1 MDLKRE
7 KIEKDYLK
15 LQQLTDLERMRDNM
29 IRHRGALWIMKTN
42 HSTEITIKS
51 EGTRERFLKFIH
63 SEIETLQSELGLIDP
78 YPAPEFE
85 EVDQ

>member
-15 LQQLTDLERMRDNM
+15 LQQLNDLERMRDNM
-29 IRHRGALWIMKTN
+29 IRHRGALWLIKTN
-42 HSTEITIKS
+42 HSTEITIRH
-51 EGTRERFLKFIH
+51 EGTRDRFLKFIQ

-85 EVDQ
+85 EVD

>member
-1 MDLKRE
+1 MKAKRE
-7 KIEKDYLK
+7 KIEQDYLK

-29 IRHRGALWIMKTN
+29 IRHQGALWIMKTN
-42 HSTEITIKS
+42 HSTETAIRHA
-51 EGTRERFLKFIH
+51 GTRERFLKFIQ